1 MKPESAGHRGAVE
14 AAGVVMV
21 RDGTRAP
28 PASSDL
34 LPRTAHRDAARE
46 ARLREVV
53 RDHLDFTWRSLRRL
67 GLPAPLADDGAQRVF
82 LVLSDRL
89 DDIKVGSERAFL
101 FKTAL
106 HVASSEKRAFA
117 RRREVSLGDAA
128 TDPADGAPSAD
139 EALDRH
145 RARGVLEQ
153 LLQEMEM
160 DLRAVFVLFELEELT
175 TAEIA
180 ATLEL
185 PMGTVS
191 SRLRRA
197 REEFQRAAKRY
208 HARARGERRGP

>member
-14 AAGVVMV
+14 AAGVAMV

-106 HVASSEKRAFA
+106 HVASSEKRAFT
-117 RRREVSLGDAA
+117 RRRETSLGDA
-128 TDPADGAPSAD
+128 DSVDGAPAPD

-145 RARGVLEQ
+145 RARGVLER
-153 LLQEMEM
+153 LLEEMEM
-160 DLRAVFVLFELEELT
+160 ELRAVFVLFELEELT

-180 ATLEL
+180 ATLEI

-208 HARARGERRGP
+208 QARARGERRGP